1 MREWGIAGDSE
12 KPTGSRSAPLQND
25 LARIEAAQKAEEP
38 SFELLIIE
46 PPPQQKVVVRSSQTI
61 RQVLIEAAPKL
72 GVLPANADKL
82 VLNFSDVSQ
91 SLSAPRG

>member
-1 MREWGIAGDSE
+1 MREWGIAATLKSQQEALLESVQHLFD
-12 KPTGSRSAPLQND
+12 D
-25 LARIEAAQKAEEP
+25 LARIESEEEP

-46 PPPQQKVVVRSSQTI
+46 PPPQQEVVVRSSQTI